1 MTPLIAVTTPLGGLR
16 EMLSHPF
23 IRHALI
29 SGTAIAVP
37 SGLAS
42 YVIVLRRQVF
52 TSDALGHVAFTG
64 ALAALA
70 FGVDLRLGLFA
81 ATATGALMLGALG
94 TRARADDVV
103 IGGFFAWTL
112 GLGVLFLS
120 IFTTSHSGGNG
131 VAGGRVLFGSIFGL
145 DREHTRD
152 AIAIGAGITVAL
164 LAIARPLLFATVD
177 EAVAEARRVPVRALG
192 YAFLVLV
199 AITVGEATQ
208 AIGALLVLG
217 LLATPGGIAQRL
229 TVRPYRGLALS
240 CAAAVGAVWIG
251 VTLSYVI
258 PRWPPSFSIIAVL
271 ATAYFAVILGT
282 SAATRLR
289 ARHPTATPSRDA
301 YAGVVSP

>member
-1 MTPLIAVTTPLGGLR
+1 M
-16 EMLSHPF
+16 
-23 IRHALI
+23 
-29 SGTAIAVP
+29 
-37 SGLAS
+37 
-42 YVIVLRRQVF
+42 
-52 TSDALGHVAFTG
+52 
-64 ALAALA
+64 
-70 FGVDLRLGLFA
+70 
-81 ATATGALMLGALG
+81 
-94 TRARADDVV
+94 

-131 VAGGRVLFGSIFGL
+131 VAGVRVLFGSIFGL
-145 DREHTRD
+145 DRDHTRD
-152 AIAIGAGITVAL
+152 AIAIGAGVTVAL
-164 LAIARPLLFATVD
+164 LAIARPLLFASVD

-199 AITVGEATQ
+199 GITVGEATQ
-208 AIGALLVLG
+208 AIGALLG
-217 LLATPGGIAQRL
+217 AWAAGHAGRHRATAD
-229 TVRPYRGLALS
+229 TRPYRGLALS

-258 PRWPPSFSIIAVL
+258 RRWPPSFSIIAVL